1 MDRQA
6 DMVKLR
12 RAFLQIMVAN
22 ALSQQITKK
31 VTALLT

>member
-6 DMVKLR
+6 DILKLR
-12 RAFLQIMVAN
+12 QAFLQIMVAN
-22 ALSQQITKK
+22 ALTQQITKK